1 MANNENL
8 LKGKATQFSSEN
20 QPANPGRKP
29 SVLRFIRDEGVS
41 ITDVKRVIWSLIW
54 EYDSEELA
62 ALLKTKPTKKKSKSK
77 GKEQEEEEE
86 KPASIPMGV
95 NIVLGALADD
105 LQKRRLENFEKL
117 MDRTSGKPTQTVD
130 VKTPGLS
137 FTTMTPEERDKRIT
151 ELIKNG
157 ELKKSTKKS

>member
-41 ITDVKRVIWSLIW
+41 ITDIKRVIWSLIW

-62 ALLKTKPTKKKSKSK
+62 TLLKTKAVKKKAKS
-77 GKEQEEEEE
+77 KEQEEE
-86 KPASIPMGV
+86 KSIPVPMG
-95 NIVLGALADD
+95 ISLVLGALTEDSKKKNLA
-105 LQKRRLENFEKL
+105 NFEKL
-117 MDRTSGKPTQTVD
+117 MDRVSGKPTQTVD
-130 VKTPGLS
+130 VKSPGLS
-137 FTTMTPEERDKRIT
+137 ITAMTPEEMDKRIA
-151 ELIKNG
+151 ELLKSV
-157 ELKKSTKKS
+157 EHKKTVKKS

>member
-20 QPANPGRKP
+20 QPVNPGRKP

-41 ITDVKRVIWSLIW
+41 VTDIKRVIWSLIW

-62 ALLKTKPTKKKSKSK
+62 ALLKTKPAKKKSK
-77 GKEQEEEEE
+77 GKEQEQEEE
-86 KPASIPMGV
+86 KPTPIPMGI
-95 NIVLGALADD
+95 NIVLGALTED
-105 LQKRRLENFEKL
+105 LKKKRLENFEKL

-137 FTTMTPEERDKRIT
+137 FTALTPEERDKRIV
-151 ELIKNG
+151 EFLKNS
-157 ELKKSTKKS
+157 EHKKSVKKS

>member
-41 ITDVKRVIWSLIW
+41 VTDIKRVIWSLIW
-54 EYDSEELA
+54 EYDSEELS
-62 ALLKTKPTKKKSKSK
+62 ALLKSKNSKATKKK
-77 GKEQEEEEE
+77 GKEHDQDE
-86 KPASIPMGV
+86 KSAAVPMGIS
-95 NIVLGALADD
+95 IVLGALADD
-105 LQKRRLENFEKL
+105 LRKKRLENFEKL

-137 FTTMTPEERDKRIT
+137 FTALTPEERDKRIA
-151 ELIKNG
+151 EFLKNG
-157 ELKKSTKKS
+157 EHKKSVKKS